1 MTTRHRP
8 RLLLAGVLCV
18 GLVAPTTPAA
28 AFPPEGL
35 SITVLSKGTLREP
48 VDIATDSPSELST
61 TRLTV
66 DPGGS
71 TGWHSYAGPSFA
83 SVTSGEMTI
92 VEADRGQCTPESV
105 VAGFAVFAAAGQQ
118 QEIRNDMPFPL
129 EVYITKIL
137 PESAVS
143 ATAQPAPNGCADRD
157 AAVAADGGVSSEVVT
172 RTLLRRPIRL
182 HADGPS
188 DIYSI
193 VGELAPGGSAGWH
206 THPGPAFF
214 SVNNGGG
221 ELTLAHAHG
230 GRCETSKLPPGE
242 SVFEAADQV
251 HELRNPGTVPL
262 EFFFTPVVPSGTSPY
277 MGAQTPDCG

>member
-1 MTTRHRP
+1 MKTRLRP
-8 RLLLAGVLCV
+8 RLLQVGVLV
-18 GLVAPTTPAA
+18 AGLLAPTAPAA
-28 AFPPEGL
+28 AFPPQGL
-35 SITVLSKGTLREP
+35 SFTVLSKGTLTEP
-48 VDIATDSPSELST
+48 VDIATDGPSELST

-66 DPGGS
+66 EPGGS

-83 SVTSGEMTI
+83 AVTRGEMTM
-92 VEADRGQCTPESV
+92 VEVNQGQCSQASV
-105 VAGFAVFAAAGQQ
+105 VAGLAVFAPAGQQ
-118 QEIRNDMPFPL
+118 QELRNDTPLPL

-137 PESAVS
+137 PAGAAS
-143 ATAQPAPNGCADRD
+143 ATAQPAPSECGDRG
-157 AAVAADGGVSSEVVT
+157 AVAADGGASFEVVT

-182 HADGPS
+182 HADAPS

-193 VGELAPGGSAGWH
+193 VGELAPGGTAGWH

-214 SVNNGGG
+214 AVNDGGG